1 MASKPSAPTALKD
14 VLRQKLKPHN
24 TKIIAA
30 GLLLDSV
37 VGIMALYADDPPFDP
52 IIYGAI
58 SALVKAANLGLHFLS
73 KTIQGDETD
82 VAA

>member
-1 MASKPSAPTALKD
+1 MANKAPAPTALKD

-24 TKIIAA
+24 TKIIAV

-82 VAA
+82 AAA

>member
-1 MASKPSAPTALKD
+1 MANKAPAPTALKD

-24 TKIIAA
+24 TKIIAV